1 MDVYFCGKIKSMST
15 FETIAVVLLA
25 VEILALVWL
34 ITEFSGMKSAIK
46 ERTGINNETI
56 KLRLQAYERLTLLAE
71 RIALNNLIS
80 RIPHA
85 GLSSKQ
91 MQHSLVEAIKT
102 EYEYNISQQVYVS
115 PEAWRAINNLKE
127 QNIYIINQLTT
138 TLPFQASAMDLN
150 KQVIDYLMSNPKASL
165 HTIVLEVLN
174 FEAKKIM

>member
-1 MDVYFCGKIKSMST
+1 MFTFVGKIKSMST

-25 VEILALVWL
+25 VILLALVWL
-34 ITEFSGMKSAIK
+34 ITEFSGMKASIK

-71 RIALNNLIS
+71 RIALQNLIS
-80 RIPHA
+80 KIPHA
-85 GLSSKQ
+85 GVTAKQ
-91 MQHSLVEAIKT
+91 MQHALVDAIKT

-115 PEAWRAINNLKE
+115 PEAWRAVHNLKE
-127 QNIYIINQLTT
+127 QNIYIVNQLTT

-150 KQVIDYLMSNPKASL
+150 KQIIDYLMSNPKASL
-165 HTIVLEVLN
+165 HIIVLEALN

>member
-1 MDVYFCGKIKSMST
+1 MFTFTGKIKSMST
-15 FETIAVVLLA
+15 FETIAIVLLG

-34 ITEFSGMKSAIK
+34 ITEFSGMKTAIK

-71 RIALNNLIS
+71 RIALQNLIS
-80 RIPHA
+80 RVPNA
-85 GLSSKQ
+85 GLTAKQ
-91 MQHSLVEAIKT
+91 MQHALIEAIKS

-115 PEAWRAINNLKE
+115 PESWRAVHNLKE
-127 QNIYIINQLTT
+127 QNIYIVNQLTT

-150 KQVIDYLMSNPKASL
+150 KQIIDYLINNPKASL